1 MTRVIRI
8 ESTGGPEVL
17 QLADVE
23 LPPPARGEAR
33 VRHTAIGVN
42 FVDCYHRSGLYAVD
56 LPAVLGVEAAAV
68 VEAVGEGV
76 ELAVGTRVAYADA
89 GLGAYSEARNVNAQR
104 LVTLTSDI
112 GDDVAAAV
120 LLKGM
125 TAEYL
130 VRRTYEVRAGDSVLV
145 LAAAGGVGSILG
157 QWLKALGARAIGVV
171 GSEEKAALARQ
182 HGYADVIVGHGELA
196 MKVRELTGGRGVPVV
211 YDSIG
216 RDTLEASLDCL
227 APRGVLVSF
236 GNASGKANAVEPAIL
251 AQKGS
256 VYLTRPRL
264 ADYVHTREELTLSAE
279 SIFTLVRQ
287 GIVKTHV
294 GQRFALAEA
303 ARAHHAL
310 ESRTTT
316 GSTLLLP

>member
-8 ESTGGPEVL
+8 ESTGGPENL
-17 QLADVE
+17 QLAEVE
-23 LPPPARGEAR
+23 LAPLARGEAR

-42 FVDCYHRSGLYAVD
+42 FVDCYHRSGLYPLE

-89 GLGAYSEARNVNAQR
+89 GLGAYSEARNVNADR
-104 LVTLTSDI
+104 LVTLTADISDEA
-112 GDDVAAAV
+112 AAAV

-145 LAAAGGVGSILG
+145 HAAAGGVGSVLG

-182 HGYADVIVGHGELA
+182 HGYADVIVGRGELA
-196 MKVRELTGGRGVPVV
+196 SKVRELTGGRGVPVV

-216 RDTLEASLDCL
+216 KDTLQASLDCL
-227 APRGVLVSF
+227 SPRGVLVSF
-236 GNASGKANAVEPAIL
+236 GNASGKADALEPAIL

-256 VYLTRPRL
+256 LYLTRPRL
-264 ADYVHTREELTLSAE
+264 ADYVRTREELTLSAE

-287 GIVKTHV
+287 GIVKVHI
-294 GQRFALAEA
+294 GQRFALADA
-303 ARAHHAL
+303 AQAHRAL
-310 ESRTTT
+310 ESRSTT
-316 GSTLLLP
+316 GASLLLP

>member
-1 MTRVIRI
+1 VTRVIRI
-8 ESTGGPEVL
+8 QTTGGPDVL
-17 QLADVE
+17 ELAEVE
-23 LPPPARGEAR
+23 LAPPAHGEVR
-33 VRHTAIGVN
+33 VRHTAVGVN
-42 FVDCYHRSGLYAVD
+42 FVDCYQRSGLYPVE

-89 GLGAYSEARNVNAQR
+89 GLGAYADARNVTAAR
-104 LVTLTSDI
+104 LLTLPDDISDAT
-112 GDDVAAAV
+112 AAAV

-145 LAAAGGVGSILG
+145 FAAAGGVGLILG
-157 QWLKALGARAIGVV
+157 QWLKALGARPIGVV

-182 HGYADVIVGHGELA
+182 HGYADVLVGFADLVS
-196 MKVRELTGGRGVPVV
+196 KVRELTGGRGVPVV

-216 RDTLEASLDCL
+216 KDTLHASLDCL
-227 APRGVLVSF
+227 SVRGVLVSF
-236 GNASGKANAVEPAIL
+236 GNSSGKPDPVEPAIL

-264 ADYVHTREELTLSAE
+264 ADYVRTREELTLSAE

-287 GIVKTHV
+287 GVVNVHV
-294 GQRFALAEA
+294 GQRFALADAAEA
-303 ARAHHAL
+303 HRAL
-310 ESRTTT
+310 ESRATT
-316 GSTLLLP
+316 GACLLFP

>member
-1 MTRVIRI
+1 M
-8 ESTGGPEVL
+8 
-17 QLADVE
+17 E
-23 LPPPARGEAR
+23 LPPPARGEVR

-42 FVDCYHRSGLYAVD
+42 FVDVYHRSGIYAVD

-68 VEAVGEGV
+68 VEGVGEGV

-89 GLGAYSEARNVNAQR
+89 GRGAYADARNVAADR
-104 LVTLTSDI
+104 LVTLPDEVTDAT
-112 GDDVAAAV
+112 AAAV

-145 LAAAGGVGSILG
+145 LAAAGGVGTIIG

-182 HGYADVIVGHGELA
+182 HGYSDVLIGHADLA
-196 MKVRELTGGRGVPVV
+196 AKVRELTGGRGVPVV
-211 YDSIG
+211 YDSVG
-216 RDTLEASLDCL
+216 KDTLHASLDCL

-236 GNASGKANAVEPAIL
+236 GNASGKPDAVEPGTL

-264 ADYVHTREELTLSAE
+264 ADYVRTREELTLSAQ
-279 SIFTLVRQ
+279 SIFTLVQQ
-287 GIVKTHV
+287 GVVNVHV
-294 GQRFALAEA
+294 GQRFALTDVVQ
-303 ARAHHAL
+303 AHRAL
-310 ESRTTT
+310 EARSST
-316 GSTLLLP
+316 GSTLLFP